1 MEAEK
6 KLTPLEEK
14 WEKNKLLEDS
24 APKKA
29 TLNDAYTEEGK
40 VDNEGLADKILDLI
54 PQPTGWRIA
63 ILPYR
68 GAKTTKGGIV
78 LADETRQRTQLA
90 TNVGYVLKV
99 GALAYADESKFPH
112 GPWCNPGDWVI
123 FGRYAGSRIQID
135 GGEIRLL
142 NDDEV
147 LGLVND
153 PEDILHM

>member
-1 MEAEK
+1 MEPEK

-14 WEKNKLLEDS
+14 WKAEAKEEG
-24 APKKA
+24 PKKT
-29 TLNDAYTEEGK
+29 TLNDAYTTEGK
-40 VDNEGLADKILDLI
+40 VAEHGLSDSVLDLI
-54 PQPTGWRIA
+54 PQPTGWRLA

-99 GALAYADESKFPH
+99 GALSYADESKFPH
-112 GPWCNPGDWVI
+112 GPWCKAGDWVI

-142 NDDEV
+142 NDDEI

>member
-1 MEAEK
+1 MEPEK

-14 WEKNKLLEDS
+14 W
-24 APKKA
+24 KA
-29 TLNDAYTEEGK
+29 GAKEEGPTKTTLNDAYTEEGK
-40 VDNEGLADKILDLI
+40 VAEHGLSQSVLDLI
-54 PQPTGWRIA
+54 PKPTGWRLA

-90 TNVGYVLKV
+90 TNVGYVLKA
-99 GALAYADESKFPH
+99 GDLSYADESKFPH
-112 GPWCNPGDWVI
+112 GPWCKEGDWVI

-142 NDDEV
+142 NDDEI
-147 LGLVND
+147 LGIVND